1 MRRHWF
7 SKWAFT
13 KWNLALAALLVASG
27 CAGGFGSGTTASR
40 EPGFRATSVR
50 RPALLVRVSV
60 PAELGRRERDRIP
73 ENYEAAVVEGLER
86 VGILAVNMLSVPGS
100 SARPLEGLER
110 TAALSR
116 ARETGA
122 EQLVIVD
129 ARLSQGDLTHC
140 KQSGRAR
147 SGPTT
152 YWDVGLEIRRV
163 ADGQPLLVEPPAED
177 LRAVDV
183 ELDCKTGRL
192 IRRKSMDELITDS
205 VALVLAPF
213 SSR

>member
-1 MRRHWF
+1 
-7 SKWAFT
+7 
-13 KWNLALAALLVASG
+13 
-27 CAGGFGSGTTASR
+27 
-40 EPGFRATSVR
+40 VR

-60 PAELGRRERDRIP
+60 PAELDKRERDWIP

-86 VGILAVNMLSVPGS
+86 AGILAVDMVSVPGS
-100 SARPLEGLER
+100 SARPLEELDR
-110 TAALSR
+110 TTALSR
-116 ARETGA
+116 AREAGA
-122 EQLVIVD
+122 KQLVIVD
-129 ARLSQGDLTHC
+129 ARLSQGDLPHC

-183 ELDCKTGRL
+183 EFDRRTSRL
-192 IRRKSMDELITDS
+192 IGRKSMDELITDS
-205 VALVLAPF
+205 VGLVLAPF